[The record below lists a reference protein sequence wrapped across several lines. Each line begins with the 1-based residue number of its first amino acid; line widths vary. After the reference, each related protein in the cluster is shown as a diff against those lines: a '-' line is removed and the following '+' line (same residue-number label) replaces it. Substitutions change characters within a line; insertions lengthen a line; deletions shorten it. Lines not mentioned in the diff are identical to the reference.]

1 MDCRTC
7 KIIELAMLTVEK
19 GEIIEE
25 YDKFVNIG
33 ENLSPKVID
42 LTGITNDLLR
52 EEGVDEGVIAE
63 DLKNRLTEDTLMI
76 AHNCQFD
83 LFFVYHLLFRHYPD
97 DAYDIVSN
105 VKWIDTVTVLKDR
118 KDYPHKLCDAVEHY
132 ELGEVNF
139 HRAIDD
145 TMALYKVTLKM
156 KEDEDNLSDY
166 INLFGF
172 NPKWGPGTRMP
183 FIEYKSQ
190 PYHNRGL
197 LPRDE
202 MLPER

>member
-1 MDCRTC
+1 
-7 KIIELAMLTVEK
+7 MLTVEK